1 MKRKA
6 LTSPI
11 YLLFLLWIVVFLTS
25 CRKNC
30 FVGNRA
36 AGMGSYRLDVDN
48 MTGIDSL
55 TMEMKA
61 GDTLEVYFEALK
73 GSMYM
78 EIREPDKTIL
88 YAGNG
93 KVVTEFSINISE
105 SGTYSIYLEA
115 HRAKGTVHIQ
125 QIDG

>member
-11 YLLFLLWIVVFLTS
+11 YLLFLLWIAVFLTS

-30 FVGNRA
+30 FVGKRA
-36 AGMGSYRLDVDN
+36 AEANSYRLDVDY
-48 MTGIDSL
+48 MTGTDCL
-55 TMEMKA
+55 TMEIEA
-61 GDTLEVYFEALK
+61 GDTLEVYFETLK
-73 GSMYM
+73 GSIYM
-78 EIREPDKTIL
+78 EIKEPDKNTL
-88 YAGNG
+88 YTGNG
-93 KVVTEFSINISE
+93 KGVTEFSINIFE

>member
-11 YLLFLLWIVVFLTS
+11 YLLFLLWIAIFLTS

-36 AGMGSYRLDVDN
+36 AGTDSYRLDVDN
-48 MTGIDSL
+48 MTGTDSL
-55 TMEMKA
+55 TMEMRA
-61 GDTLEVYFEALK
+61 GDTLEVHFETLK
-73 GSMYM
+73 GSIYM
-78 EIREPDKTIL
+78 EIKEPDKTTL

-93 KVVTEFSINISE
+93 KGVTEFSINISE
-105 SGTYSIYLEA
+105 SGTYSIYVEA
-115 HRAKGTVHIQ
+115 HRAKGMVHIQ
-125 QIDG
+125 QVDG